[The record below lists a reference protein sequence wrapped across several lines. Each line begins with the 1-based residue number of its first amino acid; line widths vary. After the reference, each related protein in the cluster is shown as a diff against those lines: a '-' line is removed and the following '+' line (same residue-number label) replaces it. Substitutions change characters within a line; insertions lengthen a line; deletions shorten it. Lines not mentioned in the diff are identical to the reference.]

1 MKSSLQAGLTKT
13 RGFDIDEARTIDF
26 LGEDLRVYATP
37 MFVRDIELTCRDFLL
52 EHADAGEDSVG
63 IAIEVSHGA
72 ATPLGMAV
80 DITVTV
86 TRVEG
91 RQVWFDV
98 EARDGI
104 EEIGRGKH
112 GRFMVAVDRLR
123 QRVAE
128 KVEAA
133 KAL

>member
-1 MKSSLQAGLTKT
+1 MT
-13 RGFDIDEARTIDF
+13 
-26 LGEDLRVYATP
+26 
-37 MFVRDIELTCRDFLL
+37 
-52 EHADAGEDSVG
+52 
-63 IAIEVSHGA
+63 
-72 ATPLGMAV
+72 V
-80 DITVTV
+80 DITVTL

-112 GRFMVAVDRLR
+112 GRFMVALDRLR
-123 QRVAE
+123 QRVAK

-133 KAL
+133 KER